1 MIRFLYN
8 LLWPIGLLFFLP
20 NYLGKMF
27 RRGGYRDGFGGRLGF
42 YPRAFTQE
50 NREHPPTWIHAV
62 SVGETAIALK
72 LARELR
78 VSRPELRC
86 VLTVTTTTAHA
97 IALRAAEPWMRV
109 IYSPL
114 DFYPIMR
121 RAFRAIQPSRIILIE
136 AEVWPNMVSEA
147 CTRSIPIAL
156 ANARLSGRSERR
168 FRRAR
173 FFVAPF
179 FQKLSAVCVP
189 VEEDVSRWQALGV
202 TASRIFQTG
211 SIKFDTASAPPPVAS
226 EIRATF
232 ERATVSGR
240 PVLLGGSTH
249 AGEEEILAAAFTNLR
264 KQFPDLFLIIA
275 PRHVER
281 SAQVEE
287 VFARYRLKFAR
298 RSAVGVDD
306 YDCLLL
312 DTTGELASWYA
323 FATVVFIGKSIT
335 ARGGQNPV
343 EAIVAG
349 KPVLFG
355 PHMENFDALAQALL
369 AAHGAQ
375 RVIDANSLA
384 EAAGRLLADPILR
397 RENSRRAAQVIAVHQ
412 GATARTA
419 KIIEDL

>member
-1 MIRFLYN
+1 MIRFFYN

-27 RRGGYRDGFGGRLGF
+27 RRGGYRDGFGARLGF
-42 YPRAFTQE
+42 YPRDFARQ
-50 NREHPPTWIHAV
+50 NCACPPTWIHAV

-72 LARELR
+72 LAGALR
-78 VSRPELRC
+78 VSRPDLRC

-97 IALRAAEPWMRV
+97 MALRAAESWLQV

-121 RAFRAIQPSRIILIE
+121 RAFRAIRPRRIILIE

-147 CTRSIPIAL
+147 SLRSIPIML
-156 ANARLSGRSERR
+156 ANARLSRRSESR

-189 VEEDVSRWQALGV
+189 AAADVPRWQALGV
-202 TASRIFQTG
+202 AASRIFQTG
-211 SIKFDTASAPPPVAS
+211 SIKFDTASAPATISP
-226 EIRATF
+226 EIRETF
-232 ERATVSGR
+232 ERVASSR

-249 AGEEEILAAAFTNLR
+249 FGEEEILAAAFVTLR
-264 KQFPDLFLIIA
+264 KRFPDLFLIVA
-275 PRHVER
+275 PRHIER

-287 VFARYRLKFAR
+287 SLRKQKVSFAR
-298 RSAVGVDD
+298 RSATDAGAC
-306 YDCLLL
+306 DCLLL
-312 DTTGELASWYA
+312 DTTGELANWYA
-323 FATVVFIGKSIT
+323 VATVVFIGKSIT

-369 AAHGAQ
+369 ASQGATEVTDEQ
-375 RVIDANSLA
+375 SLA
-384 EAAGRLLADPILR
+384 EEAGRLLANPIAR
-397 RENSRRAAQVIAVHQ
+397 AESVRRAGEVIALHQ

-419 KIIEDL
+419 EIIEKL